1 MQAKEQNRVGL
12 GTRLELECYQTGSET
27 CPLYCSMCGAL
38 ILAGG
43 LNSIEL

>member
-1 MQAKEQNRVGL
+1 MQAEEQNRVGL
-12 GTRLELECYQTGSET
+12 GTRLELGCYQTGIEK
-27 CPLYCSMCGAL
+27 CPLYCSMHGAL